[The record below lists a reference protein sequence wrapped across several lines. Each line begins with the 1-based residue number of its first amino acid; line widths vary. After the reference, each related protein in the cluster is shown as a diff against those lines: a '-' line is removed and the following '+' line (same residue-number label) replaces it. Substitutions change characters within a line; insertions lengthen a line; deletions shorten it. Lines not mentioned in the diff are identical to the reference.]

1 MPPASPPAANWHVGA
16 ADQSCTTV
24 CEAEGKVCD
33 ATHMRGRKGEVD
45 SASEVRDLIVALN
58 PSLIIFDGSGRK
70 MTNLSIPRAVL
81 DSYQDTAGYQDT
93 DWYPAFDEPA
103 CNNDCLG
110 CDAPDCSYSYG
121 EHHGNTSLQYQF
133 NGVCE
138 DGGPGNEA
146 EICDYGTD
154 CADCGLRP
162 VNNAYSH
169 VRYAGPNHAW
179 TPICD
184 STPPIG
190 SRVRRICW
198 CSVPSAGPEDSPGTS
213 PGAAL
218 EARLFLDASGGA
230 IPWLVS
236 ALCIG
241 LLLLV
246 ASCTALCG
254 MRHGG
259 KPSLLRTSATISIV
273 CALLLLAA
281 LVPIAQSLWWQ
292 RMRSADA
299 QTTEP
304 WLWAFVL
311 PSTPY
316 SYACAEVLFA
326 SLGSDGTMSFLS
338 ICIGVVIVSVIV
350 TIASGRSA
358 GSAARRADVDSI
370 DVAVGD
376 EAGGNRKSSL
386 TTIAL
391 NIRNTILTGG
401 KPPPPRPKS
410 ESEPTEG
417 STRAPTKLRTVKR
430 TVTTKYLSTMGWRS
444 PEVKKSN
451 G

>member
-1 MPPASPPAANWHVGA
+1 
-16 ADQSCTTV
+16 
-24 CEAEGKVCD
+24 
-33 ATHMRGRKGEVD
+33 MRDRKGEVD
-45 SASEVRDLIVALN
+45 SASELRDLIAALD
-58 PSLIIFDGSGRK
+58 PSMMD
-70 MTNLSIPRAVL
+70 VL
-81 DSYQDTAGYQDT
+81 DEYDYADEYGVGNGWFPAIDDKDT
-93 DWYPAFDEPA
+93 
-103 CNNDCLG
+103 
-110 CDAPDCSYSYG
+110 
-121 EHHGNTSLQYQF
+121 GNTLYYAPPDRTWDPQC
-133 NGVCE
+133 NKNV
-138 DGGPGNEA
+138 PEA
-146 EICDYGTD
+146 
-154 CADCGLRP
+154 LR
-162 VNNAYSH
+162 
-169 VRYAGPNHAW
+169 
-179 TPICD
+179 
-184 STPPIG
+184 G
-190 SRVRRICW
+190 SARRICW
-198 CSVPSAGPEDSPGTS
+198 CSVPTAEPEESPGTS
-213 PGAAL
+213 PGVAL
-218 EARLFLDASGGA
+218 EARLLLDASAGA

-241 LLLLV
+241 LLLLI
-246 ASCTALCG
+246 ASCTAFCG

-259 KPSLLRTSATISIV
+259 KPSLLRTSAVISIV

-358 GSAARRADVDSI
+358 GSAARRADIDSI